1 MEKGKGKEGGRE
13 ERIKVM
19 DAWMDNEWTDGW
31 TDGWITGRQMDGRM
45 DIDGW
50 MMAGCVDDG
59 WMMDGRMK

>member
-1 MEKGKGKEGGRE
+1 
-13 ERIKVM
+13 M

-31 TDGWITGRQMDGRM
+31 ITGGQMDGRM

-50 MMAGCVDDG
+50 MMAGCADDG